1 MSVRVLVVD
10 DQPILRQG
18 LTALLLRE
26 QGLEVVGQAADGAE
40 AVRMSRELRPNVIVM
55 DLAMPRL
62 NGIEATRQVVAE
74 APAVKVL
81 CLSVH
86 DERAM
91 VAGVIE
97 AGASGYLLKDCVYE
111 ELVRAV
117 QALASNQAYLSPKIT
132 GMLLD
137 HHRSRGAQGADLAF
151 TVLTAR
157 EREVVQLLAEGHS
170 TKQIAARLNI
180 SAKTVGTHR
189 EHVMAKLNI
198 HSVAELTRY
207 AIREGLT

>member
-1 MSVRVLVVD
+1 MRVRVLVVD

-18 LTALLLRE
+18 LMALLCRE
-26 QGLEVVGQAADGAE
+26 QGMQVVGEAADGAE
-40 AVRMSRELRPNVIVM
+40 AVRLARELRPNVVVM
-55 DLAMPRL
+55 DIAMPGL

-74 APAVKVL
+74 ASAVKVL

-91 VAGVIE
+91 VASVID

-117 QALASNQAYLSPKIT
+117 QALARNEAYLSPRIA

-137 HHRSRGAQGADLAF
+137 ERRARGAAVPAGALAA
-151 TVLTAR
+151 LTAR
-157 EREVVQLLAEGHS
+157 EREIVRLLAEGYT
-170 TKQIAARLNI
+170 TKQIAARLCI
-180 SAKTVGTHR
+180 SLKTVATHR
-189 EHVMAKLNI
+189 EHAMAKLDI
-198 HSVAELTRY
+198 HSVAGLTRY
-207 AIREGLT
+207 AIREGLA